1 MAAFMSPSFE
11 AALLILRSSALNWLQ
26 IVPLRSSEFL
36 LLQSVRDEARPR
48 GAADPGGKR
57 AEQSPARPRC
67 AKSVF
72 TLVNAGCILVIERY
86 NEMEICHE

>member
-48 GAADPGGKR
+48 RRGEPYGR
-57 AEQSPARPRC
+57 QP
-67 AKSVF
+67 
-72 TLVNAGCILVIERY
+72 
-86 NEMEICHE
+86 